1 MEDESNIRLAY
12 ATHEDIAACCPAETV
27 LAVRVREPC
36 ANFSIIIFFQNVIYC
51 GVFVS
56 FSIGK
61 LGFSFFDPVSY
72 SRPLPALSLKYPGL
86 RWKSEGEENTKFISR
101 FVLSS
106 SEMQIGPC
114 QGH

>member
-36 ANFSIIIFFQNVIYC
+36 ANFSIIIFSICNLLRRSC
-51 GVFVS
+51 VS
-56 FSIGK
+56 SIGK
-61 LGFSFFDPVSY
+61 LGLSFFYPVSY

-114 QGH
+114 QGQ